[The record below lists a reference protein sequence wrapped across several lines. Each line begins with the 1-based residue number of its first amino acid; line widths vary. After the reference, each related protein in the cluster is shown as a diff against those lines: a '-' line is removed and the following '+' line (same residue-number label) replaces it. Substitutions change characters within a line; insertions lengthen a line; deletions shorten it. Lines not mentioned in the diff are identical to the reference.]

1 MYSNLLKFRIR
12 YSETDQMGYVYHGN
26 YAQYFEMGRTEWLRD
41 LGISYKE
48 MEKNGIMLPVINLN
62 MNYLQPA
69 KYDDFLTLKTTL
81 IKLPTAKIE
90 FYYELFRE
98 NEILTTATA
107 TLVFVDTQ
115 KNKPIRAPK
124 HLLEKLTNIK

>member
-1 MYSNLLKFRIR
+1 MYSNIIEFRIR
-12 YSETDQMGYVYHGN
+12 YSETDQMGYAYHGN

-62 MNYLQPA
+62 INYLQPA

-81 IKLPTAKIE
+81 AKLPTAKIQ
-90 FYYELFRE
+90 FYYEIFRE
-98 NEILTTATA
+98 QEILTTATA
-107 TLVFVDTQ
+107 TLVFVDML

-124 HLLEKLTNIK
+124 HLLEKLTTN

>member
-1 MYSNLLKFRIR
+1 
-12 YSETDQMGYVYHGN
+12 MGYVYHGN